1 MRNFVVFFELNSRF
15 VINEE
20 GETAEA
26 VIKHVSDQFG
36 IAEKFLEVIEKKL
49 KKAS

>member
-1 MRNFVVFFELNSRF
+1 MKTFVVFFELNSRF

-20 GETAEA
+20 GETAEE
-26 VIKHVSDQFG
+26 VRKHVSDQFG
-36 IAEKFLEVIEKKL
+36 IAEKFLEVIEKKS